1 MTHARVYPSSMVLPQ
16 TISVRYTE
24 EEAEYLS
31 VRPVVRQEFR
41 LEELLDMLVSVAG
54 KDIRRLQ
61 QVLRSGTAIYH
72 YYRYWW
78 QGFEANE
85 ADLHVA
91 LDRFPDADATRPFRW
106 EDCTAVLLE
115 IESGPG
121 RSPVELPRGAAS
133 RRRWLR
139 RASLWD
145 VLMRLT
151 AGDLPQYETY
161 SYSRR
166 GDLYHREASALPLE
180 ALSKEA
186 EQAAPG
192 ELRGPA
198 RALARARRIVFVCPR
213 GAKPGA

>member
-1 MTHARVYPSSMVLPQ
+1 MTHVRVYPSSMALPQ
-16 TISVRYTE
+16 SISVRYTE

-54 KDIRRLQ
+54 KDVRRLQ
-61 QVLRSGTAIYH
+61 QVLRSGTTTYH

-78 QGFEANE
+78 QGFEAEE
-85 ADLHVA
+85 ADLRAA
-91 LDRFPDADATRPFRW
+91 LERFPDADATRPFRW
-106 EDCTAVLLE
+106 EECTAVLLE

-121 RSPVELPRGAAS
+121 RAPVELPREAAS

-139 RASLWD
+139 RTSLWD
-145 VLMRLT
+145 VLVRLT
-151 AGDLPQYETY
+151 TDQPPEYETY

-166 GDLYHREASALPLE
+166 GDLYHRDASRLALEL
-180 ALSKEA
+180 LSQEA
-186 EQAAPG
+186 ERAAPR
-192 ELRGPA
+192 ELRGSA

-213 GAKPGA
+213 GAQPGS

>member
-1 MTHARVYPSSMVLPQ
+1 MTHVRVYPSSMALPE

-54 KDIRRLQ
+54 KDVHRLQ
-61 QVLRSGTAIYH
+61 QALRSGTTIYH

-78 QGFEANE
+78 QGFEADE
-85 ADLHVA
+85 ADLHAA
-91 LDRFPDADATRPFRW
+91 LARFPDADAARLFRW

-115 IESGPG
+115 TESGPG
-121 RSPVELPRGAAS
+121 RSPVELPREAAS

-151 AGDLPQYETY
+151 TGEPPQYETY

-166 GDLYHREASALPLE
+166 GDLYHRQASGLPLE

-186 EQAAPG
+186 EQAAPS
-192 ELRGPA
+192 ELGGSA

-213 GAKPGA
+213 GAKPGS

>member
-1 MTHARVYPSSMVLPQ
+1 MALPQ

-54 KDIRRLQ
+54 KDVRRLQ

-78 QGFEANE
+78 PGFEAEE
-85 ADLHVA
+85 ADLRAA
-91 LDRFPDADATRPFRW
+91 LARFPDADATRPFRW
-106 EDCTAVLLE
+106 EECTAVLLE
-115 IESGPG
+115 TGSGPG
-121 RSPVELPRGAAS
+121 QVPVELSRDAAS
-133 RRRWLR
+133 RKRWLR
-139 RASLWD
+139 RGSLWD
-145 VLMRLT
+145 VLMRLA
-151 AGDLPQYETY
+151 AGEAPRYETY
-161 SYSRR
+161 SYAWR
-166 GDLYHREASALPLE
+166 GDLYHREASGFSLD
-180 ALSKEA
+180 ALSREA
-186 EQAAPG
+186 EQAAPR

-213 GAKPGA
+213 AVPPHA